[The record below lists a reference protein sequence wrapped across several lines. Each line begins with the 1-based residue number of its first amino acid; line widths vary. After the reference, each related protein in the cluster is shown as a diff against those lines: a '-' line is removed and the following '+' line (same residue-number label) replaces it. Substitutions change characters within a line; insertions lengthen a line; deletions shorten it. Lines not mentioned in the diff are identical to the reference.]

1 MCGVPSCHLPEINE
15 ESQKVSTQVAG
26 LGAKIPN
33 IRNRHVSYLITTFDF
48 EVTEQHQEFAIVGRK

>member
-15 ESQKVSTQVAG
+15 ERQKMSTQVAG
-26 LGAKIPN
+26 LGTQISN
-33 IRNRHVSYLITTFDF
+33 IRKRRVSCLITTFDL